1 MYVPLGALH
10 LLKITCFLF
19 CSLPFGTDSP
29 PLFLTFEMTAVRK
42 HSTCI
47 LTHLG
52 VRVSDRWEISVRDDT
67 WAAGG
72 WTFVT
77 LGS

>member
-19 CSLPFGTDSP
+19 CSQPFGTDGP

-47 LTHLG
+47 LT
-52 VRVSDRWEISVRDDT
+52 T
-67 WAAGG
+67 WGYVCPTDG
-72 WTFVT
+72 RFQLEVT
-77 LGS
+77 HGQLEVGPS